1 MNSEIA
7 SRLKL
12 RYAPIAIL
20 FSNERPPDAMEFVE
34 NRWGCAVAMLTAAA
48 KGKTV
53 VFSRKTFGCLGGG
66 VGLGLGNLYPNFPGG
81 IHNFLSTGAGEGYPE
96 GEGYKKTPEFAAQFV
111 RELPITDI
119 EESYVVFKPL
129 AQVEE
134 EEKPRIVVFYANPDQ
149 LSALVVLANYG
160 RAQNDNVRIPFASG
174 CQSVC
179 LLPWDEAQQETPKAI
194 LGMTDISARPF
205 VDADLLSFSVPYR
218 MFCEMETNV
227 PGSFLDKAAWEKVVK
242 RIPD

>member
-119 EESYVVFKPL
+119 EESCVVFKPL
-129 AQVEE
+129 VQAEE
-134 EEKPRIVVFYANPDQ
+134 EEKPRIVQRALPYVLRNGNKRTRQ
-149 LSALVVLANYG
+149 LSRQSGLGKGGQTDTGLTHLALE
-160 RAQNDNVRIPFASG
+160 SG
-174 CQSVC
+174 GKNEN
-179 LLPWDEAQQETPKAI
+179 LL
-194 LGMTDISARPF
+194 
-205 VDADLLSFSVPYR
+205 Y
-218 MFCEMETNV
+218 
-227 PGSFLDKAAWEKVVK
+227 
-242 RIPD
+242 